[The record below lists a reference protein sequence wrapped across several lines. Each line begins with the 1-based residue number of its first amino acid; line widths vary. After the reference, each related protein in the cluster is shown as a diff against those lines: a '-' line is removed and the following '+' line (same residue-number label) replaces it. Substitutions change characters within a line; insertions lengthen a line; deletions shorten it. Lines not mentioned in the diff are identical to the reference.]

1 MCRNDFHRSAYY
13 WNAVVRGM
21 ISNSTEGPD
30 TAGNIA
36 ALNIIH

>member
-1 MCRNDFHRSAYY
+1 MITTDQY

-36 ALNIIH
+36 ALNIIYNIH